1 MLCSSD
7 YRSSARYRQLAAR
20 GAPVSSRASAVLGTR
35 TATRVAAAAPTPAA
49 SYSNTVRARAR
60 TARSRC
66 RY

>member
-7 YRSSARYRQLAAR
+7 YRSSARYRQLAVR
-20 GAPVSSRASAVLGTR
+20 GVHVASRASAVLGTR
-35 TATRVAAAAPTPAA
+35 TATRVAAPVA